1 MAKVKATV
9 NGAVSLVNAIANKKG
24 ATLGISLKV
33 EVVMETSKGKG
44 ITIQSE
50 NKSLSSRLINK
61 TIEKIVSKKDL
72 EKNKIAITLNSEI
85 PTGYGLKSSSAIS
98 SAIALAC
105 AKIFKPKWT
114 DKQILLAGV
123 DAKIFKPKWTDKQ
136 ILLAGVDAS
145 IESKVSITG
154 AYDDACSCYY
164 GGFNVTDNAK
174 RNRIQFQKIPSNLT
188 AVIFI
193 PKNRKRGKLKNLK
206 ILSPIFNNA
215 WELAKEKKYW
225 QSMTINGLATAAIL
239 DSDPK
244 IIVSLMEKGALGAS
258 ISGNGPSI
266 AAIVKKENIENIKK
280 IFESLEGRIIIS
292 KINNKKAEV
301 HEL

>member
-1 MAKVKATV
+1 MAKAKATV
-9 NGAVSLVNAIANKKG
+9 HGAVSLVNAIANQKG
-24 ATLGISLKV
+24 ATLGIALKV
-33 EVVMETSKGKG
+33 EATVETSPGKG
-44 ITIQSE
+44 ISIQSE

-61 TIEKIVSKKDL
+61 TVEKIVSKKDL
-72 EKNKIAITLNSEI
+72 EQNKILITLDSEI

-105 AKIFKPKWT
+105 AKIFSPKLT
-114 DKQILLAGV
+114 DQ
-123 DAKIFKPKWTDKQ
+123 Q

-174 RNRIQFQKIPSNLT
+174 KKRIRFEKGPTNLI

-193 PKNRKRGKLKNLK
+193 PRNRKRGNLKKLK
-206 ILSPIFNNA
+206 ILSSTFENA
-215 WELAKEKKYW
+215 WELSRKANYW
-225 QSMTINGLATAAIL
+225 DAMIINGLATASIL
-239 DSDPK
+239 NSDPK
-244 IIVSLMEKGALGAS
+244 IITDLIEKGALGAS
-258 ISGNGPSI
+258 VSGNGPSI
-266 AAIVKKENIENIKK
+266 AAVTKKENEAAIRKV
-280 IFESLEGRIIIS
+280 FSTLEGNIIVS
-292 KINNKKAEV
+292 KISNKKAEV

>member
-9 NGAVSLVNAIANKKG
+9 HGAVSIVSAIANKKG

-33 EVVMETSKGKG
+33 EATIETSKGKG

-72 EKNKIAITLNSEI
+72 EKNKITITLNSEI

-105 AKIFKPKWT
+105 AKIFKPELT
-114 DKQILLAGV
+114 DQQILLAGV
-123 DAKIFKPKWTDKQ
+123 E
-136 ILLAGVDAS
+136 AS

-164 GGFNVTDNAK
+164 GGFNVTDNRK
-174 RNRIQFQKIPSNLT
+174 RDRIHFEKIPSNLI
-188 AVIFI
+188 AIIFI
-193 PKNRKRGKLKNLK
+193 PKNRKRGNVKKLK
-206 ILSPIFNNA
+206 ILSSIFNNA

-225 QSMTINGLATAAIL
+225 KSMTINGLATSIIL
-239 DSDPK
+239 NSDPK
-244 IIVSLMEKGALGAS
+244 IIVDLIEKGALGAS
-258 ISGNGPSI
+258 VSGNGPSI
-266 AAIVKKENIENIKK
+266 AAIVKKENESNVKK
-280 IFESLEGRIIIS
+280 IFEALEGNIIVS
-292 KINNKKAEV
+292 KVNNKKAEV
-301 HEL
+301 NEL

>member
-1 MAKVKATV
+1 MAKVKATIH
-9 NGAVSLVNAIANKKG
+9 GAVSLVSAIANKKG
-24 ATLGISLKV
+24 ATVGISLKV
-33 EVVMETSKGKG
+33 EAIVETSEGKG

-61 TIEKIVSKKDL
+61 TIEKIVTKKDL
-72 EKNKIAITLNSEI
+72 EKNKITVTLTSEI

-98 SAIALAC
+98 SAVALAC
-105 AKIFKPKWT
+105 AKIFKPKLT
-114 DKQILLAGV
+114 DHQILLSGV
-123 DAKIFKPKWTDKQ
+123 E
-136 ILLAGVDAS
+136 AS

-164 GGFNVTDNAK
+164 GGFNVTDNGK
-174 RNRIQFQKIPSNLT
+174 RKRIQFEKVPTNLI

-193 PKNRKRGKLKNLK
+193 PKNRKRGNLKKLK

-225 QSMTINGLATAAIL
+225 ESMIINGLATSTIL
-239 DSDPK
+239 NSDPK
-244 IIVSLMEKGALGAS
+244 IIVDLIEKGALGAAV
-258 ISGNGPSI
+258 SGNGPSI
-266 AAIVKKENIENIKK
+266 AAIVKKENESNIKK
-280 IFESLEGRIIIS
+280 IFGALEGNIIVS
-292 KINNKKAEV
+292 KANNKKAEV

>member
-1 MAKVKATV
+1 MAKVKATIH
-9 NGAVSLVNAIANKKG
+9 GAVSLVSAIANKKG

-33 EVVMETSKGKG
+33 EATIETSEGKG
-44 ITIQSE
+44 IIIQSE

-61 TIEKIVSKKDL
+61 TIERIVSKKDL
-72 EKNKIAITLNSEI
+72 EKNKIVITLTSEI

-98 SAIALAC
+98 SVVALAC
-105 AKIFKPKWT
+105 AKIFKPKLT
-114 DKQILLAGV
+114 DQQILLAGV
-123 DAKIFKPKWTDKQ
+123 E
-136 ILLAGVDAS
+136 AS

-164 GGFNVTDNAK
+164 GGFNVTDNGK
-174 RNRIQFQKIPSNLT
+174 RNRMHFEKAPSNLI

-193 PKNRKRGKLKNLK
+193 PKNRKRGNLKKLK

-215 WELAKEKKYW
+215 WELAKGKKYW
-225 QSMTINGLATAAIL
+225 ESMTINGLATSSIL
-239 DSDPK
+239 NSDPK
-244 IIVSLMEKGALGAS
+244 IIIDLIEKGALAAS
-258 ISGNGPSI
+258 VSGNGPSI
-266 AAIVKKENIENIKK
+266 AAIVKKENESNVKK
-280 IFESLEGRIIIS
+280 IFSNLEGSIIVS